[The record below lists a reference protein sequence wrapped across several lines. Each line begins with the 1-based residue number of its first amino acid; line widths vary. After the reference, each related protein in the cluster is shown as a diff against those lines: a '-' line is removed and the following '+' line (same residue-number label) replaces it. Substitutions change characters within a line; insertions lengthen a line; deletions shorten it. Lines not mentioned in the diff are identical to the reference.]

1 METVDWNF
9 PVTVS
14 ECVLMARTGG
24 RLWPWRS
31 RAEQAEVDDVLERLE
46 IGGLARRHIRQL
58 SGGQQQRVF
67 VARALLSRPQ
77 LLLMDEPTSGVDF
90 RTRHEILHLLGDLY
104 GDGLAIVL
112 TTHDLNGIAAHLPHL
127 VCLNTRSS
135 APAHRGPCSRRTS
148 SSAPSVRRSRSSN
161 MPGCRSSSTRIA
173 TSVPTSSPSVGRAP
187 DMGDLLQPYDFEFFR
202 NGVIV
207 ATVAGGLCGLVGV
220 FVVLKGMSYIG
231 HGLSHAIFG
240 GFAASALLG
249 INFVLGAG
257 VWGVASALL
266 IGGVTRRR
274 TIGADAAIGVITTA
288 SFALGLALFAIFG
301 RRGDSFDAALFG
313 SILGVDNLD
322 VVAIFVVAVF
332 VAGVVFFT
340 YRPLLFTTFDP
351 EVAQAS
357 GLHTARIDA
366 LLMLVLAVT
375 ILATMQVLGA
385 TLVAASIVIP
395 ATVARMLTDSFHRM
409 LFVATALGA
418 TTGFVGM
425 NASYHLD
432 VQSGPAIVLVG
443 AALFAAVFVVSG
455 TRRCGPRR
463 PSPTPTIWGRSVSR
477 AHVGKFRVRA

>member
-1 METVDWNF
+1 
-9 PVTVS
+9 
-14 ECVLMARTGG
+14 
-24 RLWPWRS
+24 
-31 RAEQAEVDDVLERLE
+31 
-46 IGGLARRHIRQL
+46 
-58 SGGQQQRVF
+58 
-67 VARALLSRPQ
+67 
-77 LLLMDEPTSGVDF
+77 
-90 RTRHEILHLLGDLY
+90 
-104 GDGLAIVL
+104 
-112 TTHDLNGIAAHLPHL
+112 
-127 VCLNTRSS
+127 
-135 APAHRGPCSRRTS
+135 
-148 SSAPSVRRSRSSN
+148 
-161 MPGCRSSSTRIA
+161 
-173 TSVPTSSPSVGRAP
+173 
-187 DMGDLLQPYDFEFFR
+187 MGDLLQPYEFEFFR

-249 INFVLGAG
+249 VNFVLGAG

-322 VVAIFVVAVF
+322 VVAILVVAVF
-332 VAGVVFFT
+332 VAGVVFFA

-409 LFVATALGA
+409 LFVATGLGA

-425 NASYHLD
+425 NVSYHLD

-443 AALFAAVFVVSG
+443 ATLFAAVFVVSG
-455 TRRCGPRR
+455 TRRL
-463 PSPTPTIWGRSVSR
+463 RS
-477 AHVGKFRVRA
+477 A